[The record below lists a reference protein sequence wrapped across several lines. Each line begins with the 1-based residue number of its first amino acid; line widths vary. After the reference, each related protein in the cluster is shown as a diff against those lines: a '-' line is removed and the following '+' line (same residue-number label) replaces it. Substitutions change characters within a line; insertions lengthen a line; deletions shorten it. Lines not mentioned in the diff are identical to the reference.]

1 MRARAASGPRIPIF
15 FLLLLLVPA
24 LGWGAPLAPALPPG
38 LADGGNAV
46 VAEVIDGDSL
56 VLADGRTVR
65 LVGIQAPKLPKGRSF
80 APWPLAREAKA
91 ALAELSLGKSVSLHY
106 GGAREDRYGRV
117 LAQLERADGLWLEGE
132 LLRRGLARVY
142 TFSDNRM
149 AAARLYALE
158 RQARKA
164 RRGIWADPRYAP
176 RKPEEALRH
185 VGGFELVEGRIVS
198 AAHVSGSV
206 FLNFGEDWRT
216 AFTIRLDAKA
226 LRLFRAEGIDPASL
240 EGERVRVR
248 GYLRRDRARAVIDV
262 THPEAIERL

>member
-1 MRARAASGPRIPIF
+1 MSARAASGPRLPIL
-15 FLLLLLVPA
+15 LLLLLVPA

-38 LADGGNAV
+38 FAEGGTAV
-46 VAEVIDGDSL
+46 VSEVIDGDSL

-65 LVGIQAPKLPKGRSF
+65 LVGIQAPKLPKGRNF
-80 APWPLAREAKA
+80 APWPLAREATA
-91 ALAELSLGKSVSLHY
+91 VLAELALGKSVALCY

-142 TFSDNRM
+142 TFADNRT
-149 AAARLYALE
+149 AAAQLYAME

-164 RRGIWADPRYAP
+164 RRGIWADRYYAV
-176 RKPEEALRH
+176 RKPEEALNH

-216 AFTIRLDAKA
+216 AFTVRIDGEA
-226 LRLFRAEGIDPASL
+226 LRRFRAEGIDPASL

-248 GYLRRDRARAVIDV
+248 GYVRRDRARAVIDV
-262 THPEAIERL
+262 THPEAIERI

>member
-1 MRARAASGPRIPIF
+1 MRARAAGWPRIPII
-15 FLLLLLVPA
+15 FLLLLAPE
-24 LGWGAPLAPALPPG
+24 LGWGAAVAPAIPSG
-38 LADGGNAV
+38 FAEGGSAV

-65 LVGIQAPKLPKGRSF
+65 LLGIQAPKLPKGRSF

-91 ALAELSLGKSVSLHY
+91 ALAELALGKPVSLRY

-142 TFSDNRM
+142 TFADNRT
-149 AAARLYALE
+149 AAAQLYAIE

-164 RRGIWADPRYAP
+164 RRGIWADAYYAV
-176 RKPEEALRH
+176 RMPEEALRH
-185 VGGFELVEGRIVS
+185 VGGFELVEGRVVS
-198 AAHVSGSV
+198 VAHVSGSV
-206 FLNFGEDWRT
+206 YLNFGEDWHT
-216 AFTIRLDAKA
+216 AFTVRLDHKA
-226 LRLFRAEGIDPASL
+226 LPLFRAEGVDPASL

-248 GYLRRDRARAVIDV
+248 GYIRRDRARAVIDV
-262 THPEAIERL
+262 THPEAVERI